1 MKFESIF
8 SLYLYLRIIT
18 PNDVD
23 ESYIRWLQDPQVN
36 KYLEVRLEAVNLD
49 TQRDYVA
56 KIYDSL
62 DICLFGIFVEADR
75 MIGTIKIGPID
86 NELNTAELGL
96 IIGDPRFWGK
106 GYGTEAIKM
115 LCGAF
120 LKSGLL
126 KVITAGV
133 YGGNIGSRK
142 AFEKNGFV
150 FESSLQTSDIVID
163 GQLQEIFR
171 YWKA

>member
-8 SLYLYLRIIT
+8 SLDLSLRIIT
-18 PNDVD
+18 SNDVD
-23 ESYIRWLQDPQVN
+23 ESYVRWLQDPEVN
-36 KYLEVRLEAVNLD
+36 KYLEVRLEVVNLD

-86 NELNTAELGL
+86 KELRTAELGL

-106 GYGTEAIKM
+106 GYGTKAIEM
-115 LCGAF
+115 ICGAF
-120 LKSGLL
+120 LTSGLL

-142 AFEKNGFV
+142 AFEKNDFV
-150 FESSLQTSDIVID
+150 LESSLQTSDLVID
-163 GQLQEIFR
+163 GELQEIIR
-171 YWKA
+171 YRKT